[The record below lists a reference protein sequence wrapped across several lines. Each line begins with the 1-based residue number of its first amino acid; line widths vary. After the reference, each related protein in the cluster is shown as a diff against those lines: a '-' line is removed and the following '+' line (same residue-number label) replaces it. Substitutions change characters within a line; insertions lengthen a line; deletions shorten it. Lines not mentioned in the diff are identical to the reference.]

1 VQTHRPLLL
10 PPPPPLL
17 LPPVINSTA
26 TSQHTF
32 VAYVDSKYLVRPNYL
47 HQSIKGDQQFVTPQL
62 TLPDYDH
69 DHDCSLMQ
77 PNTHNSMNKA
87 VNQN

>member
-1 VQTHRPLLL
+1 
-10 PPPPPLL
+10 
-17 LPPVINSTA
+17 
-26 TSQHTF
+26 
-32 VAYVDSKYLVRPNYL
+32 L

>member
-1 VQTHRPLLL
+1 
-10 PPPPPLL
+10 
-17 LPPVINSTA
+17 
-26 TSQHTF
+26 

-69 DHDCSLMQ
+69 DHDCSLIN
-77 PNTHNSMNKA
+77 PISITVWIKLSTKTRTLATRKYLIH
-87 VNQN
+87 